1 MVNYNN
7 STVYKL
13 HSYDND
19 LIYIG
24 STTQPLAKRLYEHK
38 HKSNTCSSKILFEQ
52 SDNVIITAIETVN
65 VNCKMDLLKIERLY
79 IENMEC
85 VNKCIPLRTQREY
98 RHDNLDQYKQR
109 NKQYYIDNLD
119 KIKEY
124 NKQYQIINKDKIK
137 QYRID
142 NNDKEITRHKKYYEK
157 NKDAIAVRKK
167 QYILKNK
174 DQYKQK
180 YKQYYIENKDVMNKN
195 KRAYDKFRRS
205 PTGLFLRC
213 FNFSD
218 ASEV

>member
-52 SDNVIITAIETVN
+52 SDNVIITEIEHVN
-65 VNCKMDLLKIERLY
+65 VSSKTELLKIERRY

-85 VNKCIPLRTQREY
+85 VNKNIPLRTNREY
-98 RHDNLDQYKQR
+98 TLDNKDKY
-109 NKQYYIDNLD
+109 KQYYKQYILDNKD

-124 NKQYQIINKDKIK
+124 KKQYDIDNKDKSKQYRLDNKDKSK

-142 NNDKEITRHKKYYEK
+142 NKDKS
-157 NKDAIAVRKK
+157 K
-167 QYILKNK
+167 Q
-174 DQYKQK
+174 
-180 YKQYYIENKDVMNKN
+180 
-195 KRAYDKFRRS
+195 YDKFRRS
-205 PTGLFLRC
+205 PAGLFLRC

>member
-52 SDNVIITAIETVN
+52 SDNVIITEIEHVN
-65 VNCKMDLLKIERLY
+65 VSSKTELLKIERRY

-85 VNKCIPLRTQREY
+85 VNKCIPLRTKQEY
-98 RHDNLDQYKQR
+98 RHDNK
-109 NKQYYIDNLD
+109 D
-119 KIKEY
+119 KIKESK
-124 NKQYQIINKDKIK
+124 KQYDIDNKDKIKESKKQYRLDNKDKIK
-137 QYRID
+137 QYRLD
-142 NNDKEITRHKKYYEK
+142 
-157 NKDAIAVRKK
+157 NKDKI
-167 QYILKNK
+167 
-174 DQYKQK
+174 
-180 YKQYYIENKDVMNKN
+180 KQYYIDNKDKSKEYKKQYDIDNKDKSKQYRLDN
-195 KRAYDKFRRS
+195 KDKSKQYRIDNKDKIKQYNKFRRS